1 MNKVHSVPGYQSA
14 TLTSLMERGERSS
27 TDSSDVLDVDT
38 LSEDQFG
45 ISVRSL
51 THTVN
56 EVAGVSSVTPTTISG
71 ISERTVSNLAI
82 MAEDGQQNIR
92 QSNRKER
99 DEYNSALVHA
109 SYEMLKEEL
118 PDEFLYRTSVGR
130 VRRVRSKSGKT
141 GRVKKATDTGKVKVA
156 QKCLIAGAVDYLN
169 ALAVK
174 IIWLTEHRDVSSS
187 VQKFSE
193 SEIMTRS
200 MSLQIREGANKDKQR
215 FRQQVLCDAIQT
227 LRCSLAGLGINAC
240 TGLTSDELR
249 KMGIDLTKGGW
260 EPFQRQFS
268 VHTTL
273 FVAAEMVKA
282 LKVQYSQLWS
292 GISDTFRSTSIRT

>member
-99 DEYNSALVHA
+99 DEYNSALIHA

-130 VRRVRSKSGKT
+130 VRSKSGKT
-141 GRVKKATDTGKVKVA
+141 GRVKKATDTGKVKIA
-156 QKCLIAGAVDYLN
+156 QKWLIAGAVDYLN

-282 LKVQYSQLWS
+282 LKVQYNQLRS